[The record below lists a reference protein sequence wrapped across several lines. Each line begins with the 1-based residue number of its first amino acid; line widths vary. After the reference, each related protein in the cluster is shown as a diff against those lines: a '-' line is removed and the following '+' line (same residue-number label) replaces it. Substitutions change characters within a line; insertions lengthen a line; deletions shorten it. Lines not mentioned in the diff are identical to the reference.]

1 MMDPQERLFL
11 EVAWHALEDAGWT
24 RRDLAR
30 ARRAEF
36 SANVGVFAGVTSNP
50 YALLGHPGGGH
61 AAPTSLP
68 WSLANRVSYLFNFNG
83 PSLPVD
89 TACSSSLTAIHLA
102 VQAIRRGECQQA
114 IAGGVNLYLHPSK
127 FSHLSLMQM
136 LSRDGRCRAFG
147 AGADGFVPGEGCGV
161 VLLKPLA
168 LALADGDR
176 IHGVIRATAV
186 NHGGRTNG
194 YTVPSP
200 AAQAELVGRALR
212 EGGVEPATVSC
223 VEAHGTG
230 TALGDPVE
238 VEGLTRAFT
247 GGRPATPWCALGS
260 VKTNIGHLESAA
272 GIAGLTKVLLQFRHR
287 ELAPSLHATPP
298 NPRID
303 FAATPFRVPHQAEP
317 WVSAGPRRA
326 PTQAFRSRNAPPPS
340 WPATQGWLTT
350 DFSKENGPPAFP
362 ARKARTT
369 CSFSSASMLQVE

>member
-1 MMDPQERLFL
+1 MASPRPRLAIAQAKSAYAQPRRQSAIFAPSATANSGAPSSNAAVGEVGLDYHYDHSPREAQRMDPQERLFL

-147 AGADGFVPGEGCGV
+147 AGADGFVPGEGVGTV
-161 VLLKPLA
+161 VLKRLSDA
-168 LALADGDR
+168 ERDGDE
-176 IHGVIRATAV
+176 IYGVIIGSGIST
-186 NHGGRTNG
+186 
-194 YTVPSP
+194 
-200 AAQAELVGRALR
+200 
-212 EGGVEPATVSC
+212 SC
-223 VEAHGTG
+223 CCTG
-230 TALGDPVE
+230 
-238 VEGLTRAFT
+238 
-247 GGRPATPWCALGS
+247 C
-260 VKTNIGHLESAA
+260 
-272 GIAGLTKVLLQFRHR
+272 
-287 ELAPSLHATPP
+287 
-298 NPRID
+298 
-303 FAATPFRVPHQAEP
+303 
-317 WVSAGPRRA
+317 
-326 PTQAFRSRNAPPPS
+326 
-340 WPATQGWLTT
+340 
-350 DFSKENGPPAFP
+350 
-362 ARKARTT
+362 
-369 CSFSSASMLQVE
+369 